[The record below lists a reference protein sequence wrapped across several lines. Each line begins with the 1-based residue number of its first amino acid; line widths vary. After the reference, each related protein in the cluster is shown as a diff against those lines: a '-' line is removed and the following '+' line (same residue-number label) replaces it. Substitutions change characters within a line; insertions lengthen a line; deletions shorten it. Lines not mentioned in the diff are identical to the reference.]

1 MRSHALG
8 TSEAMANKR
17 TGKMNYD
24 NPTSQGNFDDPNH
37 AISKKLQALYSSVQ
51 DEGIPDRFL
60 DLLEKLDAAEAEQ
73 ARVRNEADDDE

>member
-1 MRSHALG
+1 MNHA
-8 TSEAMANKR
+8 SS
-17 TGKMNYD
+17 
-24 NPTSQGNFDDPNH
+24 TSQADLDDPNH

-73 ARVRNEADDDE
+73 VRNKNQADDNE